1 MPRSTTPPTHL
12 LALPRPTFHSP
23 LAASRPRPMDLLI
36 GNLEAAGLRRYVC
49 HFSWPT
55 SPQAEAG
62 AELAFAWR
70 LHGVCMSRSS
80 RNSGAINDIGIVW
93 EYSNGQTR
101 HGSALGACEERAA
114 LR

>member
-80 RNSGAINDIGIVW
+80 GIR
-93 EYSNGQTR
+93 EP
-101 HGSALGACEERAA
+101 
-114 LR
+114 